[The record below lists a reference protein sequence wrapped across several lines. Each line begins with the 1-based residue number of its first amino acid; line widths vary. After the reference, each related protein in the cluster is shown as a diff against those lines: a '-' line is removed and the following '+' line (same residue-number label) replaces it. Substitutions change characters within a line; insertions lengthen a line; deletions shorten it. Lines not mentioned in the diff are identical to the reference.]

1 MKIKISFFLFCI
13 INIFA
18 FAELKR
24 IPKDFDFFEPPSPHP
39 LFERIE
45 NPYRTKKLENENDC
59 EICIKS
65 SEFNTS
71 VYINGKYEGTTD
83 LVLKNLKPGRYIIEL
98 EKKGFEPDRFEIIAK
113 KGMYQEYRVKLFE
126 ILGRIYVHD
135 LPSNSYVIIDNS
147 SKSSAVNDVPPG
159 YHNVEVRKFG
169 YNSYYE
175 KVYVYAY
182 RISHIY
188 PEFTE
193 ATFSLYGLKSS
204 KEIINPNYKN
214 SFGSVDFSF
223 QVTKDGTATMEIEN
237 QQGEIVWKKDWY
249 SFSTWTQSVNWVP
262 ESSLPDGQYFV
273 TVKSGNFLEKI
284 SIILDRNYT
293 YNLSSISNYGS
304 GIGNLPSVFGS
315 NMNLCVPYFYFGG
328 FLNKNAN
335 NNFMNYQVGIFLDF
349 AKHFELNFSFGLG
362 TNNLSLEKPKKIAT
376 SFKIYDYNSISEMTK
391 FCYGGLIHYGVTFN
405 MNNLPFGIANGNG
418 LGFAGIFGFDFSKIY
433 LGFSSDYIFASYDG
447 INFNLPSTWKNTF
460 AFSWRTNNYVNFN
473 FWAGINSSF
482 CINDDYLNDFFRGIN
497 LGGEIVFMFGNSSFM
512 GNIKFD
518 ANLVPKDESF
528 FYVGFCLSYL
538 F

>member
-1 MKIKISFFLFCI
+1 MLIFSSSSFSQI
-13 INIFA
+13 
-18 FAELKR
+18 KR
-24 IPKDFDFFEPPSPHP
+24 IPSESDSFWAPKPGFRERMESP
-39 LFERIE
+39 
-45 NPYRTKKLENENDC
+45 YKTKRLENEN
-59 EICIKS
+59 ESEVCIKS
-65 SEFNTS
+65 DEYNVS
-71 VYINGKYEGTTD
+71 VYINGRYQGTTD
-83 LVLKNLKPGRYIIEL
+83 LVIKNLKPGRYIIDL
-98 EKKGFEPDRFEIIAK
+98 EKRGFEPERFEIIVK

-135 LPSNSYVIIDNS
+135 INYDCYVYVDGSSQNS
-147 SKSSAVNDVPPG
+147 AATDVPPG

-193 ATFSLYGLKSS
+193 AKFSLYGLKSS

-284 SIILDRNYT
+284 SITLDRNYT

-315 NMNLCVPYFYFGG
+315 NMNLCVPYFSFGG
-328 FLNKNAN
+328 FFNKNAN
-335 NNFMNYQVGIFLDF
+335 NNFMNYQAGIFLDF

-418 LGFAGIFGFDFSKIY
+418 LGFSGIFGFDFSKIY

-447 INFNLPSTWKNTF
+447 INFNLPSTWKNAF